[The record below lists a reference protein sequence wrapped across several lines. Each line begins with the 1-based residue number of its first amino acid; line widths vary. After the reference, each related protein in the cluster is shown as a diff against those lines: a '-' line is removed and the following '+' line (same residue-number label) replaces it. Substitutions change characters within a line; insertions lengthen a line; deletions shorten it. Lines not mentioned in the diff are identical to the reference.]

1 MAYGIRFSYAHE
13 YVTMTMMMKKIR
25 SNSFPPSSCSSVWLV
40 LSSLTLLVQLS
51 CLHKAICDAWTFAI
65 EPYDSSKTRRIM
77 LQHEHQPG
85 EKKAIPVLLTNG
97 HQRNHFQSRSN
108 NNFKKN
114 YAVLMTASN
123 EHDRTQPQEQQ
134 QNDSP
139 QQRQPPEYSSL
150 PDNTVQ
156 PSRAHPTTND
166 DENNDYNSN
175 NNNDSITLA
184 AESIPRNANDEFI
197 QNYIFSENGKQHHNN
212 NNNAIINR
220 ELAERIYNWEQEHRQ
235 QEQLPQLVQF
245 SVRAGIRL
253 VDELAR
259 EALHL
264 QQQQQPQP
272 QQSDDGGGGARISSS
287 ATLPSK
293 SSSMSSLSS
302 ENLLTD
308 PRRSSVYSDLIQEG
322 LEALLEAMS
331 HYPKED
337 STGFQAYATQRIRQA
352 MAQTLEQ
359 TSRPVTLPPHIR
371 AVVAEA
377 RQVIQTLQQQ
387 GKEPTLKRIAKRMKD
402 HPVSPARLQ
411 ECLRLAARARHDV
424 SLERTVQVSHPMLD
438 DSPPTI
444 RDREEWE
451 LDQGL
456 LLDNGQSVRRDELVE
471 DYLDE
476 MMDREGDDDSWIQE
490 QEQVAGSLQD
500 IIPDLEPTL
509 VEDEDDSTRTT
520 LTTQDSDALS
530 DMIRNDLSN
539 FLTTTLEPS
548 EVELVR
554 LAFGLDTGRP
564 ISMKRVAHHMD
575 LTVPAVTAQLTR
587 AIRKLQQAYTSRY
600 IEPYQDDDQTMDSV

>member
-1 MAYGIRFSYAHE
+1 MI
-13 YVTMTMMMKKIR
+13 TIMMQTKIR
-25 SNSFPPSSCSSVWLV
+25 NKAFPPSSWLV

-51 CLHKAICDAWTFAI
+51 CHHKAICDAWTFTI
-65 EPYDSSKTRRIM
+65 EPYDSFKTKRIKI
-77 LQHEHQPG
+77 QQQEHEPG
-85 EKKAIPVLLTNG
+85 GKRALPVWLTSG
-97 HQRNHFQSRSN
+97 HQRNQFQRRSDN
-108 NNFKKN
+108 QFHRN
-114 YAVLMTASN
+114 YALFMAASN
-123 EHDRTQPQEQQ
+123 DDDRTQQQQQ
-134 QNDSP
+134 QNDLQQQQQQQQNDLQP
-139 QQRQPPEYSSL
+139 QQQRQPPTEYESS
-150 PDNTVQ
+150 PVNTVQ
-156 PSRAHPTTND
+156 PSRAHQITNNFD
-166 DENNDYNSN
+166 DDYT
-175 NNNDSITLA
+175 DSATLTG
-184 AESIPRNANDEFI
+184 ESIPKHANNEFI
-197 QNYIFSENGKQHHNN
+197 ENYIFSDNGKQHHGTSNN
-212 NNNAIINR
+212 NNNKNNNAIINR
-220 ELAERIYNWEQEHRQ
+220 ELAKRIYNWEQEHRQ
-235 QEQLPQLVQF
+235 QEQLPQLVHF
-245 SVRAGIRL
+245 SVRAGIRM

-264 QQQQQPQP
+264 QLQQRPQEPQP
-272 QQSDDGGGGARISSS
+272 SGGGSAGAIISSTS
-287 ATLPSK
+287 TTTT
-293 SSSMSSLSS
+293 SSDS
-302 ENLLTD
+302 LLTD

-337 STGFQAYATQRIRQA
+337 STGFQAYATQRIQQA

-359 TSRPVTLPPHIR
+359 TSRPVTLPPRIR

-377 RQVIQTLQQQ
+377 RQVIQSLQQQ

-424 SLERTVQVSHPMLD
+424 SLERTVQVSHPTLD

-456 LLDNGQSVRRDELVE
+456 LLDNGQSVLRDELVE

-476 MMDREGDDDSWIQE
+476 MMDREGDDDAWIQE
-490 QEQVAGSLQD
+490 QEQIAGSLQD

-509 VEDEDDSTRTT
+509 VEDEDDLAARTT
-520 LTTQDSDALS
+520 LTTQDSDALT

-548 EVELVR
+548 EVQLVR

-564 ISMKRVAHHMD
+564 MSMKKVAHQMD
-575 LTVPAVTAQLTR
+575 QTAPSVTAQLTR
-587 AIRKLQQAYTSRY
+587 AIRKLQQAYTNRY
-600 IEPYQDDDQTMDSV
+600 IEPYQEDDQTMDSV